1 LALVRVP
8 LWWNFRKNFR
18 EADTCR
24 RTFEFRAPD
33 SSANLYLLLAGI
45 TVAVEYG
52 LKNPGKAMKIA
63 DDMNAENMEQRD
75 KKYRVLP
82 LSCVEAAKNLKR
94 DRKYYE
100 ADDVFPERV
109 IDGIIDK
116 LESYKDKDLWKKLA
130 DKPERIEELLHE
142 YLNYG

>member
-1 LALVRVP
+1 M
-8 LWWNFRKNFR
+8 
-18 EADTCR
+18 
-24 RTFEFRAPD
+24 
-33 SSANLYLLLAGI
+33 
-45 TVAVEYG
+45 AVEYG